1 MDDLCS
7 LLSSS
12 SIIVKTPVPNYTAYA
27 LSKNALD
34 GLTRQWAV
42 ELSKKY
48 HLTVNGISVGPTDH
62 EGSGEGM
69 NETRVKARA
78 QLYERTTAEG
88 RAGIVDDYAQLV
100 AWLCSE
106 GSRWV
111 NGQILNGNGGVGFI
125 DCLNNHVLLLG
136 FEKHPRT

>member
-1 MDDLCS
+1 MDGLCS
-7 LLSSS
+7 PLSSS

-34 GLTRQWAV
+34 SLTRQWAV
-42 ELSKKY
+42 EQSKKFR
-48 HLTVNGISVGPTDH
+48 LTVNGISAGLTDH
-62 EGSGEGM
+62 EGSGGDM

-88 RAGIVDDYAQLV
+88 RAGTVDDCAQLV

-106 GSRWV
+106 GSCWV
-111 NGQILNGNGGVGFI
+111 NGQILNGGVT
-125 DCLNNHVLLLG
+125 LH
-136 FEKHPRT
+136 